1 MGRPHN
7 RQGRAAGEDAAPA
20 GRTGTQRLVSGL
32 LEGTQD
38 LVVLSDPA
46 GNVVLCNRAATEF
59 FGRDLEGE
67 PDRSELGEVASAL
80 LESLRQGGPSRWSG
94 DVGLTAPDGEL
105 TTVSVEAVVHEDDSG
120 EPDFTSVVARD
131 ISERVEQHRRL
142 ERQASRDPLT
152 DLPNRATLF
161 ERISEAS
168 AAIGSDPDQH
178 LALLFIDLDRFKV
191 INDALGH
198 SVGDQLLRAISRR
211 VRTAVRPGDVV
222 SRFGGDEFV
231 VLCEGVESIDAATA
245 VASRV
250 ESTLQAPFRVEGHDI
265 HVGVSIG
272 IAVAR
277 EPADAEEILRNADT
291 AMYRAKSDG
300 RGQWVLFDEE
310 LRRSTAERQETL
322 SALRTTRHG
331 DALELHYQPIV
342 QLDTMAVVGVEAL
355 LRWERDGVLVTP
367 DSFMQVAEETGLI
380 SSIGAWVIEE
390 AMARLAVLRER
401 PGCGH
406 LRMSVNVSA
415 RQVADPGFTATVQ
428 SALASSGVSPH
439 SVAMEV
445 TETALLDDAV
455 VAAAVLESLRAIGLA
470 VAIDDFGTGYSSLTY
485 LHTLP
490 VDVVKLDRSFVVG
503 AASDERRRAIV
514 EAVIGLTATL
524 GLATV
529 AEGVETLEELDM
541 LRELGCG
548 FAQGNFIK
556 PACTV
561 EQLESFL
568 DEGLS
573 AERS

>member
-161 ERISEAS
+161 ERMSEAS

-310 LRRSTAERQETL
+310 LRRSTVERQETL

>member
-548 FAQGNFIK
+548 FAQGNVIK

-561 EQLESFL
+561 AQLESFL
-568 DEGLS
+568 DE
-573 AERS
+573 

>member
-1 MGRPHN
+1 M
-7 RQGRAAGEDAAPA
+7 
-20 GRTGTQRLVSGL
+20 
-32 LEGTQD
+32 
-38 LVVLSDPA
+38 LSDPA

-161 ERISEAS
+161 ERMSEAS

>member
-1 MGRPHN
+1 M
-7 RQGRAAGEDAAPA
+7 
-20 GRTGTQRLVSGL
+20 
-32 LEGTQD
+32 
-38 LVVLSDPA
+38 
-46 GNVVLCNRAATEF
+46 
-59 FGRDLEGE
+59 
-67 PDRSELGEVASAL
+67 
-80 LESLRQGGPSRWSG
+80 
-94 DVGLTAPDGEL
+94 
-105 TTVSVEAVVHEDDSG
+105 
-120 EPDFTSVVARD
+120 
-131 ISERVEQHRRL
+131 
-142 ERQASRDPLT
+142 
-152 DLPNRATLF
+152 
-161 ERISEAS
+161 
-168 AAIGSDPDQH
+168 
-178 LALLFIDLDRFKV
+178 

-310 LRRSTAERQETL
+310 LRRSTVERQETL

-331 DALELHYQPIV
+331 DSLELHYQPIV

>member
-7 RQGRAAGEDAAPA
+7 RQGRVAGEDAAPA
-20 GRTGTQRLVSGL
+20 GRAGTQRLVSGL

-161 ERISEAS
+161 ERMSEAS

-310 LRRSTAERQETL
+310 LRRSTVERQETL

>member
-310 LRRSTAERQETL
+310 LRRSTVERQETL

>member
-1 MGRPHN
+1 
-7 RQGRAAGEDAAPA
+7 
-20 GRTGTQRLVSGL
+20 
-32 LEGTQD
+32 
-38 LVVLSDPA
+38 
-46 GNVVLCNRAATEF
+46 
-59 FGRDLEGE
+59 
-67 PDRSELGEVASAL
+67 
-80 LESLRQGGPSRWSG
+80 
-94 DVGLTAPDGEL
+94 
-105 TTVSVEAVVHEDDSG
+105 
-120 EPDFTSVVARD
+120 
-131 ISERVEQHRRL
+131 
-142 ERQASRDPLT
+142 
-152 DLPNRATLF
+152 
-161 ERISEAS
+161 
-168 AAIGSDPDQH
+168 
-178 LALLFIDLDRFKV
+178 
-191 INDALGH
+191 
-198 SVGDQLLRAISRR
+198 
-211 VRTAVRPGDVV
+211 
-222 SRFGGDEFV
+222 
-231 VLCEGVESIDAATA
+231 
-245 VASRV
+245 
-250 ESTLQAPFRVEGHDI
+250 
-265 HVGVSIG
+265 
-272 IAVAR
+272 
-277 EPADAEEILRNADT
+277 
-291 AMYRAKSDG
+291 
-300 RGQWVLFDEE
+300 
-310 LRRSTAERQETL
+310 
-322 SALRTTRHG
+322 
-331 DALELHYQPIV
+331 
-342 QLDTMAVVGVEAL
+342 
-355 LRWERDGVLVTP
+355 
-367 DSFMQVAEETGLI
+367 
-380 SSIGAWVIEE
+380 
-390 AMARLAVLRER
+390 MARLAVLRER

>member
-1 MGRPHN
+1 M
-7 RQGRAAGEDAAPA
+7 
-20 GRTGTQRLVSGL
+20 
-32 LEGTQD
+32 
-38 LVVLSDPA
+38 LSDPA